1 MLQITE
7 DLVHDDENTESLEDL
22 KDGTVAEDNL
32 LAISELMEE
41 ILEQVHTVHSNKSV
55 KLILKPLTICISEFY
70 RHNYYDS
77 L

>member
-55 KLILKPLTICISEFY
+55 TLILKALDNLY
-70 RHNYYDS
+70 Q
-77 L
+77 

>member
-55 KLILKPLTICISEFY
+55 TLILKAL
-70 RHNYYDS
+70 DS
-77 L
+77 LYQWIPQT

>member
-55 KLILKPLTICISEFY
+55 TLILKALDNLYQWIL
-70 RHNYYDS
+70 HNYYDS

>member
-32 LAISELMEE
+32 LVISELMEE

-55 KLILKPLTICISEFY
+55 TLILKALDNLY
-70 RHNYYDS
+70 Q
-77 L
+77 

>member
-55 KLILKPLTICISEFY
+55 TLILKALDNLYQWILQT
-70 RHNYYDS
+70 
-77 L
+77 

>member
-32 LAISELMEE
+32 LVISELMEE

-55 KLILKPLTICISEFY
+55 TLILKALDNLYQWILQT
-70 RHNYYDS
+70 
-77 L
+77 

>member
-55 KLILKPLTICISEFY
+55 TLILKALDNLYQWIPQT
-70 RHNYYDS
+70 
-77 L
+77 